1 MGGNAL
7 AATCRRHNK
16 EEYYAKEEEI
26 LFALKGLFPHSRAYP
41 IKAYRSKDSF
51 GDCDVL
57 LESLDLPSNWIDL
70 VAEVFDSKQVIKN
83 GNVCSFEY
91 YELQVDIIV
100 TKPEDFNSSAQYF
113 DYNDLGNLVGRIAHS
128 MGLKL
133 GHDGLTYKW
142 RLSDNHVFKEIT
154 LLKDWKDILPVLG
167 YSYERYKQGFET
179 LDEMFQFVVSSPFFN
194 KDIYLLHNR
203 NHTSRV
209 RDKKRKT
216 YMSFL
221 KYCETYKQTHEQDIN
236 TDIVNYHG
244 SDKRHWLNYLFSS
257 IEGFKEQY
265 EEVQAEYECEQ
276 KFKER
281 FNGNLVKE
289 WCGIDGKE
297 LGNFMQ
303 WLKANT
309 EPERFK
315 KDIITLN
322 PVCVPRLIEY
332 YFEKWKAK

>member
-26 LFALKGLFPHSRAYP
+26 CFALKGLFPDSRIYP

-51 GDCDVL
+51 GDCDIL
-57 LESLDLPSNWIDL
+57 LENNLPPNWIDL
-70 VAEVFDSKQVIKN
+70 VKEVFNSKQVIKN

-113 DYNDLGNLVGRIAHS
+113 DYNDLGNLIGRVAHS

-133 GHDGLTYKW
+133 GYDGLTYKFYAKE
-142 RLSDNHVFKEIT
+142 RQVFREIT

-179 LDEMFQFVVSSPFFN
+179 LDEMFQFVVSSPFFSKN
-194 KDIYLLHNR
+194 IYLLENR

-209 RDKKRKT
+209 RDAKRKT
-216 YMSFL
+216 YNAFL
-221 KYCETYKQTHEQDIN
+221 AYCETYRETPAQRFGTCEHPKLSE
-236 TDIVNYHG
+236 G
-244 SDKRHWLNYLFSS
+244 KEGWLPYLFRN
-257 IEGFKEQY
+257 IEGFKDIYAET
-265 EEVQAEYECEQ
+265 QAEYEREQ
-276 KFKER
+276 KYKER

-297 LGNFMQ
+297 LGLFMQ
-303 WLKANT
+303 WLK
-309 EPERFK
+309 EERKDWERFK

-322 PVCVPRLIEY
+322 PVCVPRLVKY
-332 YFEKWKAK
+332 YFEKWKAQ

>member
-57 LESLDLPSNWIDL
+57 LESFDLPSNWIEML
-70 VAEVFDSKQVIKN
+70 AEVFDSKQVIKN

-113 DYNDLGNLVGRIAHS
+113 DYNDLGNLIGRVAHS

-133 GHDGLTYKW
+133 GHDGLTYKFYAKE
-142 RLSDNHVFKEIT
+142 RQVFREIT

-167 YSYERYKQGFET
+167 YSYERYAQGFDT
-179 LDEMFQFVVSSPFFN
+179 LDEMFQFVVSSPSFN

-209 RDKKRKT
+209 RDAKRKT

-221 KYCETYKQTHEQDIN
+221 KYCETYEETSVQQ
-236 TDIVNYHG
+236 YY
-244 SDKRHWLNYLFSS
+244 KRSEDSSKHDYWIEYLFTH
-257 IEGFKEQY
+257 IPGFKEQY
-265 EEVQAEYECEQ
+265 EEVQAEYEREQ
-276 KFKER
+276 KYKER

-303 WLKANT
+303 WLK
-309 EPERFK
+309 EERKDWERFK

-332 YFEKWKAK
+332 YFEKWKTQ